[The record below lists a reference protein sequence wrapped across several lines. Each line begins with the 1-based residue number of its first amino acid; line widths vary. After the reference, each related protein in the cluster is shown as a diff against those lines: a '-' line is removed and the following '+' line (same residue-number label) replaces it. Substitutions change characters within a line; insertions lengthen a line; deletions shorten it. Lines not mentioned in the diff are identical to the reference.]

1 MEPRTPSETEVVLT
15 QMMNPEHANP
25 LGNVHGGWVLKL
37 IDEAGGIVASRHAR
51 NPAVTVEIDSVSF
64 REPVHVGNLVH
75 VRARMVRA
83 WRTSME
89 VEAVVEAENPL
100 TGERRIT
107 SQAYLVYVALNH
119 AGAPDACAARAARNR
134 RGAAQVR
141 GGRTASRRAARPTRT
156 RTDAPIAYSSRCA
169 PLSSRCFLR
178 YFINGV
184 PPVPTR
190 VGFLASLAC
199 CL

>member
-64 REPVHVGNLVH
+64 CEPVHVGNLVH

-119 AGAPDACAARAARNR
+119 AG
-134 RGAAQVR
+134 
-141 GGRTASRRAARPTRT
+141 RPT
-156 RTDAPIAYSSRCA
+156 P
-169 PLSSRCFLR
+169 
-178 YFINGV
+178 V
-184 PPVPTR
+184 PPVLPETDEERRIERELAPAEVTIHMDPYDPER
-190 VGFLASLAC
+190 VAAREEKNLYREL
-199 CL
+199 LR